1 MLQKLRATQPEATCI
16 LDFAHGEAAQVDFGK
31 GPVITDAFSGEV
43 IKTWIFVMTLC
54 FSRHLYAEVVKD
66 QKVSTWLACRRRAFE
81 FFNGVPVIAGV
92 IWSNKKIEG
101 V

>member
-16 LDFAHGEAAQVDFGK
+16 LDFAPGEAAQVDFSK

-66 QKVSTWLACRRRAFE
+66 QKVSTWLACQ

-92 IWSNKKIEG
+92 IRSNKKIGG